1 MKLPWIKIFSLQQFL
16 QNTRSQSE
24 QTRFEIKDSL
34 FPQLLHTF
42 SIPDETGG
50 SFTIEGWVEK

>member
-42 SIPDETGG
+42 SRPDEIAG
-50 SFTIEGWVEK
+50 SFTI